1 MAERLDY
8 YAVLRVSKHAS
19 QAEIKKAFRRLA
31 RQVHPDLN
39 PNNAAAAAQFTQ
51 ISEAYEVLSDPQRRS
66 RYDGTDFN
74 EPVSSK
80 EPAPATPQH
89 KSSQSLYLQ
98 ALDKL
103 SQRDYRGAIKDF
115 DEAIALY
122 PGGTEAYLG
131 RCQAYDALKDDR
143 AVLEDCYQILQ
154 RNPNS
159 AQAYLY
165 QGQARSR
172 LGYPQGA
179 IEAYTKAISLEAAF
193 AQAYH
198 RRAQARLVLKDT
210 ALAYPDLQKAIELYR
225 AQQNWTQAQQAEILM
240 HGLQPPASPASPKSP
255 AARPPAKSY
264 WTLALASIPSII
276 LNPNDNLLPAF
287 AKLTPVPAAWTG
299 LLYGLTTVGCL
310 VLSREIQ
317 QNAAFQYFRVEL
329 LRIGLIGCVAYLSLT
344 LASAISR
351 PLARGRGSLAGD
363 FFLTGVAA
371 LPMAILALASG
382 FGLGTGLGGEILKV
396 ITGCYSVLILYIG
409 CTQISNIDEPR
420 AMVVVPCMILAS
432 LGVSAW
438 VANSI

>member
-8 YAVLRVSKHAS
+8 YAVLRVPMHAS

-51 ISEAYEVLSDPQRRS
+51 ISEAYEVLSDPKRRS
-66 RYDGTDFN
+66 QYDGTEF
-74 EPVSSK
+74 K
-80 EPAPATPQH
+80 EPIPSSERAATPQH
-89 KSSQSLYLQ
+89 KSSQSFYLQ

-115 DEAIALY
+115 DEAISLY

-179 IEAYTKAISLEAAF
+179 IEAYTKAISLEATF

-198 RRAQARLVLKDT
+198 RRAQARLELKDA

-225 AQQNWTQAQQAEILM
+225 TQQNWIPLQQAEILM
-240 HGLQPPASPASPKSP
+240 HNLQPPSASPKSTAP
-255 AARPPAKSY
+255 RPSRSY
-264 WTLALASIPSII
+264 WALALGSIPSII
-276 LNPNDNLLPAF
+276 FNPSDNLLPAF

-310 VLSREIQ
+310 VLSQEIQ

-371 LPMAILALASG
+371 LPMAILALAGG
-382 FGLGTGLGGEILKV
+382 FGLGIGLGGEILKI